1 MSVCRSSFPSAHS
14 TTFTTQVS
22 APRLNTAARHALT
35 VSLPCCCM
43 TPGTLRAHFCM
54 CSAGTCADGF
64 PLGHLTSFG
73 LKAAINA
80 VLEKLYSLSKNNPD
94 SMVLQQLLNSE
105 TTPWPQVKALWQKEQ
120 HKNTK
125 KHLLKHAFLH
135 AIMQQLDLHC
145 WGPHGEH
152 LAMFTQKH
160 QVTPGLP
167 AIAAVSWWSM
177 HTCSQLADAV
187 QLQGLLAAQPI
198 LATNIVNF
206 TWAWAGCRYG
216 LGLRNYWMQIL
227 QLMRIV
233 HSSCKP
239 MRIWICTPRLGSGQ
253 SAKCMVASCP
263 DGYACMYMWKAMMMT
278 SPLAILLAAL
288 LDCKDSVLVSCKDSA
303 QVEY

>member
-1 MSVCRSSFPSAHS
+1 
-14 TTFTTQVS
+14 
-22 APRLNTAARHALT
+22 
-35 VSLPCCCM
+35 
-43 TPGTLRAHFCM
+43 M

-73 LKAAINA
+73 LKPAINA
-80 VLEKLYSLSKNNPD
+80 VFEKLYSLTKNNPD

-120 HKNTK
+120 HNNTK

-152 LAMFTQKH
+152 LTIFTQKH

-187 QLQGLLAAQPI
+187 QLQGLLAAQHCELYLGMGWLQI
-198 LATNIVNF
+198 R
-206 TWAWAGCRYG
+206 AGFAK
-216 LGLRNYWMQIL
+216 LLDADPSIDEDSP
-227 QLMRIV
+227 QLMQTNEDLDLYTKVGFWAICKV
-233 HSSCKP
+233 HHVQMVTLAC
-239 MRIWICTPRLGSGQ
+239 ICGKL
-253 SAKCMVASCP
+253 
-263 DGYACMYMWKAMMMT
+263 
-278 SPLAILLAAL
+278 
-288 LDCKDSVLVSCKDSA
+288 
-303 QVEY
+303 